1 MIASKAQWCKP
12 LAWLAAGLGL
22 ALTVAA
28 CVLLWLRMLSLG
40 VAGQWLW
47 PLRQVP
53 VSFGLSTL
61 AGVILVAAAAAYVIH
76 LLRLRSPVKPDQ
88 YVLAVLLCCIAA
100 LGMMAGLYLAE
111 DYPHART
118 ARATVAIAAL
128 PYYGEAVLTD
138 EVSDLLQSYGDFEG
152 RQGLPDRLRTHPPGP
167 VLYFV
172 YARRVILTS
181 PALLELGHR
190 LLASEGIFPADS
202 PRLTFGYTSVRMTAE
217 DVASGLVASLFLGF
231 LGVLTPAALFLVAMA
246 VTEPKTAL
254 VSALLAAVIPSL
266 LLFVPSIDGLGTV
279 VVLCALAAFLWSLR
293 RESYALAVLS
303 GLLWAAAFFWSI
315 GLLVLVLP
323 AAAVLTYYIRRP
335 GQRRAALA
343 LSAIAA
349 GVFALTFV
357 VLYLAAAYNPVS
369 NIAEILRSQEQ
380 IMARA
385 GRGRLA
391 WTFVNL
397 YDFGLFFGPM
407 LAVTSLAGLACALY
421 GSDPRGTDSQGR
433 LSHATG
439 YMGIGLLAAFVLLDA
454 SGSTR
459 GEVGRIWVFFMPLF
473 AIYAA
478 HLRSYVAHR
487 WQACYLAL
495 LLAAQLATAICLF
508 AYIIP
513 VQA

>member
-1 MIASKAQWCKP
+1 MQDKPRWCNVV
-12 LAWLAAGLGL
+12 AWVAVGLGL

-28 CVLLWLRMLSLG
+28 CVLLWLRMLPLG
-40 VAGQWLW
+40 IAGQWYW
-47 PLRQVP
+47 PLRQM
-53 VSFGLSTL
+53 SLSLDLSTL

-118 ARATVAIAAL
+118 ARTTVGIAAL

-152 RQGLPDRLRTHPPGP
+152 RQGLPDRLRTHPPGA
-167 VLYFV
+167 VLYYV
-172 YARRVILTS
+172 YARRIILRS
-181 PALLELGHR
+181 PALLDFGQR
-190 LLASEGIFPADS
+190 LLASEGIFLADI
-202 PRLTFGYTSVRMTAE
+202 PRLTFGYTTVPMTAE
-217 DVASGLVASLFLGF
+217 DVAAGLVASLLLSF
-231 LGVLTPAALFLVAMA
+231 LGVLTPAALFLVAAA

-266 LLFVPSIDGLGTV
+266 LLFVPSIDGLGTA

-293 RESYALAVLS
+293 RGSYALAVLS

-315 GLLVLVLP
+315 GLLVLLLP
-323 AAAVLTYYIRRP
+323 AAAVLIYYIRRP
-335 GQRRAALA
+335 EQRRAALGV
-343 LSAIAA
+343 SAMAA
-349 GVFALTFV
+349 GTFVLAFV
-357 VLYLAAAYNPVS
+357 VLYLAAGYNPVS
-369 NIAEILRSQEQ
+369 NIAEILQSQKQ

-385 GRGRLA
+385 GRDRLA
-391 WTFVNL
+391 WTFMNL

-407 LAVTSLAGLACALY
+407 LALTSLAGLTCALY
-421 GSDPRGTDSQGR
+421 GSDPHGTDSQGC
-433 LSHATG
+433 LSHATS
-439 YMGIGLLAAFVLLDA
+439 YMAAGLLAAFVLLDA

-459 GEVGRIWVFFMPLF
+459 GEVGRIWVFFMPLS

-478 HLRSYVAHR
+478 HLRSYVADR
-487 WQACYLAL
+487 WQVCYLAL
-495 LLAAQLATAICLF
+495 LLGAQLATAICLF

-513 VQA
+513 VQP